1 SMVISSNL
9 LAEEVILT
17 GRVKAGDVQ
26 NFTVPWSETWRQQI
40 KWMKPEGE
48 IVEQG
53 ELVVLFDT
61 ANLDSQVEQQEV
73 QLRQSKEKAKE
84 SLLGLEQKI
93 IDAEHALEK
102 ARLEHQLAKLV
113 VEVPTKFR
121 SDFEKDNLEFD
132 YKKTGTLLEQA
143 RTKLQTA
150 KDELIAERKKQAIE
164 TQRISAILE
173 KYKRS
178 LNLLQIK
185 AMRKGTVL
193 HAMHPWN
200 GTKIS
205 EGQSV
210 QTAWRVA
217 SIPGM
222 GGESI
227 ESWVNEVDRHKLK
240 LNQGVSLTLDA
251 YPKNFFSGSISSI
264 GRQAEKRKE
273 WGSAAYYPVKIKII
287 EAPKQK
293 LIPGMSVRI
302 ELKDHLVRET
312 SYAKDTIDVAGS
324 ADTDIAKEGK

>member
-1 SMVISSNL
+1 
-9 LAEEVILT
+9 
-17 GRVKAGDVQ
+17 
-26 NFTVPWSETWRQQI
+26 
-40 KWMKPEGE
+40 MKPEGE
-48 IVEQG
+48 VAEQD

-61 ANLDSQVEQQEV
+61 ANLDSQIEQQEV

-102 ARLEHQLAKLV
+102 AKLEHQLAKLT

-143 RTKLQTA
+143 KTKLQTA
-150 KDELIAERKKQAIE
+150 KDELVAEQKKQSIE

-173 KYKRS
+173 KYKRE

-185 AMRKGTVL
+185 ASRKGTVL

-222 GGESI
+222 GEESI
-227 ESWVNEVDRHKLK
+227 ESWVNEVDRHKVQ
-240 LNQGVSLTLDA
+240 LNQTVSLTLDA
-251 YPKNFFSGSISSI
+251 YPKESFSGKINSI

-273 WGSAAYYPVKIKII
+273 WGSAAYYLVKIEITEK
-287 EAPKQK
+287 PNRN
-293 LIPGMSVRI
+293 LIPGMSVRVELNGQVSKQASHSNSSI
-302 ELKDHLVRET
+302 E
-312 SYAKDTIDVAGS
+312 VADLRCDRSSQKG
-324 ADTDIAKEGK
+324 